1 MLFERAKSLTAL
13 TMASTP
19 SYLSKPTIPGQVVL
33 LGLQEGNWTLLTT
46 NPPEPLQS
54 FALFGPWSAPECLR
68 RHLNHNKPFKIPRNL
83 ETAIDLGSCPDHIY
97 PIPDATLP
105 PFSVA
110 EGLFRLFSRS
120 ANVFFPVLE
129 TTMLD
134 HILSTAYKSDGEES
148 VKPTLDLFY
157 LILAIA
163 ALIGKRNGPSIAAQA
178 RSWFLKA
185 ISSMS
190 MQCDHSSL
198 LENIILLQRTL
209 LMCVFLLL
217 SPESGDLWRHLGYA
231 IRHFFDLSHRPLTEE
246 EEYRHLICTLTRTLY
261 YLER

>member
-1 MLFERAKSLTAL
+1 M
-13 TMASTP
+13 P
-19 SYLSKPTIPGQVVL
+19 SRLSKPAISDQAVL
-33 LGLQEGNWTLLTT
+33 LGLQDDSRALPATGSSES
-46 NPPEPLQS
+46 LQP
-54 FALFGPWSAPECLR
+54 FAFFGPWSAPECHR
-68 RHLNHNKPFKIPRNL
+68 RHLNHNKPFKTPQSL
-83 ETAIDLGSCPDHIY
+83 KTAINLGSCPDHIY

-134 HILSTAYKSDGEES
+134 QILSTAYRSDSEES
-148 VKPTLDLFY
+148 IKPTLDLFY

-163 ALIGKRNGPSIAAQA
+163 ALTGKRNGPSTATQA

-185 ISSMS
+185 TSSMS
-190 MQCDHSSL
+190 TQCDHSSL

-217 SPESGDLWRHLGYA
+217 SPGSGDLWRHLGYA

-246 EEYRHLICTLTRTLY
+246 EEYGHLICTLTRTLY